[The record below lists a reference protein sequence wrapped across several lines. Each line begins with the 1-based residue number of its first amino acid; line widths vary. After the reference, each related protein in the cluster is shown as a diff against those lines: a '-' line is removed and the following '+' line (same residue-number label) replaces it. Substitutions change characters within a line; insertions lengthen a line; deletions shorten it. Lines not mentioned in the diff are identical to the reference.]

1 MISEMLHIGN
11 EFNDLPISDR
21 KTQFGCNAIPER
33 QDMADEV
40 TRSNGRNG
48 VAYYIET
55 KILQYRRILY
65 SCILRDLA
73 LYQKTVVKSYIT
85 KLLQNIRQVK
95 HLATVSYS
103 SFL

>member
-1 MISEMLHIGN
+1 MISEMLHIDN

-73 LYQKTVVKSYIT
+73 WIIHDDRFHPESHQMI
-85 KLLQNIRQVK
+85 
-95 HLATVSYS
+95 ACW
-103 SFL
+103 